1 MALSYLSNE
10 DDLGV
15 LLVGLDALHSL
26 LELFS
31 ASEVFGPLLVHFLP
45 VIRQLDGQL
54 AMAAAEGTEPELA
67 ALWLLSPLR
76 LAKLY
81 QLRCAA
87 NLGTCAES
95 KQAGIKRLSSLN
107 LVFNRSA
114 DGWPIRRHWQLTT
127 INSWLRFAN
136 IYLRMPAQL
145 KCHCFL
151 DCWSS
156 LNP

>member
-1 MALSYLSNE
+1 MLNVSSGNPLILIYSSNYSGFWIHLHQSPFISLSSYLANE

-31 ASEVFGPLLVHFLP
+31 ASEVFGQMLVHFLP
-45 VIRQLDGQL
+45 VIRQMDRQL
-54 AMAAAEGTEPELA
+54 IMAAAEGTDPELA

-95 KQAGIKRLSSLN
+95 KQARM
-107 LVFNRSA
+107 
-114 DGWPIRRHWQLTT
+114 
-127 INSWLRFAN
+127 NS
-136 IYLRMPAQL
+136 
-145 KCHCFL
+145 
-151 DCWSS
+151 
-156 LNP
+156 